1 MESRRVQLGAQH
13 LEHYTTNVAISLNS
27 GKLLAPFENVC
38 CVIFRTVSW
47 GRCFLRSHPP
57 EENLGPVETVIGLAA
72 FSLAILGPAG
82 WFLSHLQSYKKKEK
96 TNT

>member
-1 MESRRVQLGAQH
+1 MTPVMHHGSRFL
-13 LEHYTTNVAISLNS
+13 SS
-27 GKLLAPFENVC
+27 

-47 GRCFLRSHPP
+47 GRRFLRSHPP
-57 EENLGPVETVIGLAA
+57 EESLGPVTVIGLLA

-96 TNT
+96 TST